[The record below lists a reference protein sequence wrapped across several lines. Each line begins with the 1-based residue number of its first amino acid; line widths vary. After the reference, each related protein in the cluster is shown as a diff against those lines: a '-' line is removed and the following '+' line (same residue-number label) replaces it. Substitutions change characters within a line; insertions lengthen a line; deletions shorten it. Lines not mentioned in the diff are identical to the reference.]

1 MAQGYGSFLVNQPGR
16 EEGGAAANSTL
27 PSGGPSAPQFSVPLS
42 PPTHTHTHLRATPA
56 CISAYLS
63 LTRSAGQI

>member
-27 PSGGPSAPQFSVPLS
+27 PSGGPSAPQFSVPPPAPSRPRPPCLS
-42 PPTHTHTHLRATPA
+42 V
-56 CISAYLS
+56 CCLS
-63 LTRSAGQI
+63 HGLLVKYE